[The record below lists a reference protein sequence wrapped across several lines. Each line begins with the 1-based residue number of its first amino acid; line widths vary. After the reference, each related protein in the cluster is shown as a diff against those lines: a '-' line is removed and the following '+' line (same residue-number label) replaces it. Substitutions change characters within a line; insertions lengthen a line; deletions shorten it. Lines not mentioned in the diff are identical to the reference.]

1 MIGEHRIITYGLTD
15 KENSSI
21 LKNIP
26 ASDYK
31 VMNTECAADIIAFSA
46 SAVLVN
52 AAKLSNNDY
61 NMIIDYYTE
70 INGCTYETVIW
81 IGTPVPQ
88 GALKNQFKCY
98 ESFDMIEDNLKYILL
113 SAHSKSQKAAS
124 FSKKLADGIKILS
137 LIRNRPGITTHELAE
152 TMELSQ
158 RTIQRY
164 ITSLQ
169 AANEWIEYN
178 RAKKGWELQDGKSV
192 LFGDI

>member
-31 VMNTECAADIIAFSA
+31 VMNTECATDIIAFSA
-46 SAVLVN
+46 SAVLIN

-81 IGTPVPQ
+81 IGMPVPQ
-88 GALKNQFKCY
+88 GALKKQFKCY
-98 ESFDMIEDNLKYILL
+98 ESFDMIEDNLKYILF
-113 SAHSKSQKAAS
+113 SAHSKPQKAAS

-137 LIRNRPGITTHELAE
+137 LIRNRPGITTRELAE

-164 ITSLQ
+164 IASLQ

>member
-31 VMNTECAADIIAFSA
+31 VMNTECATDIIAFSA
-46 SAVLVN
+46 SAVLIN

-81 IGTPVPQ
+81 IGMPVPQ
-88 GALKNQFKCY
+88 GALKKQFKCY

-137 LIRNRPGITTHELAE
+137 LIRNRPGITTRELAE

-164 ITSLQ
+164 IASLQ

>member
-46 SAVLVN
+46 STVIIN
-52 AAKLSNNDY
+52 AAKLSNDDY
-61 NMIIDYYTE
+61 NMITDYYTE

-88 GALKNQFKCY
+88 GALKKQFKCY

-137 LIRNRPGITTHELAE
+137 LIRNRPGITTKELSE

-164 ITSLQ
+164 IASLQ
-169 AANEWIEYN
+169 AAGEWIEYN
-178 RAKKGWELQDGKSV
+178 RAKKGWELQEGKST

>member
-1 MIGEHRIITYGLTD
+1 MIGEHRIITYGLTNE
-15 KENSSI
+15 ENSII

-26 ASDYK
+26 AHDYK
-31 VMNTECAADIIAFSA
+31 VINTECATDIIAFSA
-46 SAVLVN
+46 SAVIIN
-52 AAKLSNNDY
+52 AAKLSNDDY
-61 NMIIDYYTE
+61 NMITDYYTE

-81 IGTPVPQ
+81 IGAPVPQ
-88 GALKNQFKCY
+88 GALKKQFKCY
-98 ESFDMIEDNLKYILL
+98 ESFDMIENNLKYILL

-137 LIRNRPGITTHELAE
+137 FIRNRPGITTRELSE

-164 ITSLQ
+164 IASLQ
-169 AANEWIEYN
+169 AAGEWIEYN
-178 RAKKGWELQDGKSV
+178 KAKKGWELQEGKST